1 MKVSIIIPCRNEK
14 DYVIP
19 FIDSLTKQ
27 KGFHEF
33 QIIIADGD
41 SDDGTGKLL
50 KTISQNFTNII
61 ILRNPKKI
69 VSSGLNLALAHS
81 SGEFVVRM
89 DMHTTYEPD
98 YVYQCVNILSSANS
112 DVWCVG
118 GPWQPQPNKSFIGRA
133 ISEAFNNRVVSGN
146 SRSRD
151 LNFSGSVDTVYLG
164 CWRKDRLIELGGFDE
179 ELVRNQD
186 DELCLRIRLNFGK
199 KILQNA
205 KIKSY
210 YEPRSSLSKL
220 FMQYYQYGYWKVM
233 VAKKHG
239 QFGSYRHWV
248 FIMLPLLCIPVIA
261 LNPLAIVWLSGVYF
275 ILLFI
280 GAITS
285 RKHQSIFVRLASLVP
300 GLIMHISY
308 YLGLIV
314 SALRLDKISFDKDTL
329 SR

>member
-1 MKVSIIIPCRNEK
+1 MKVSVIVPCRNEK
-14 DYVIP
+14 DYVVP

-33 QIIIADGD
+33 QVIIADGD
-41 SDDGTGKLL
+41 SNDGTGRLL
-50 KTISQNFTNII
+50 EDASQKYTNII

-69 VSSGLNLALAHS
+69 VSSGLNLALSHS
-81 SGEFVVRM
+81 SEEVIVRM
-89 DMHTTYEPD
+89 DMHTTYKSD
-98 YVYQCVNILSSANS
+98 YVHQCVNTLLNADSE
-112 DVWCVG
+112 VWCVG

-151 LNFSGSVDTVYLG
+151 LNFSGTVDTVYLG
-164 CWRKDRLIELGGFDE
+164 CWHKDRLIELGGFDE

-205 KIKSY
+205 EIRSY
-210 YEPRSSLSKL
+210 YEPRASLAKL
-220 FMQYYQYGYWKVM
+220 FMQYYQYGYWKAK

-239 QFGSYRHWV
+239 QFGSSRHWI
-248 FIMLPLLCIPVIA
+248 FILLPLFCLPIIA
-261 LNPLAIVWLSGVYF
+261 LNPLAIMWLIGIYF
-275 ILLFI
+275 TLLLVGTF
-280 GAITS
+280 TS
-285 RKHQSIFVRLASLVP
+285 RKRHSVFVRLASLVP
-300 GLIMHISY
+300 SLIMHISY
-308 YLGLIV
+308 YIGLIV
-314 SALRLDKISFDKDTL
+314 SALRLDRISFDKETL